1 MIPGSVNIATGFP
14 IEDAYEDVIFEKEE
28 NAKQSGN

>member
-1 MIPGSVNIATGFP
+1 MGQVIP

-28 NAKQSGN
+28 NDKHPGSKEV